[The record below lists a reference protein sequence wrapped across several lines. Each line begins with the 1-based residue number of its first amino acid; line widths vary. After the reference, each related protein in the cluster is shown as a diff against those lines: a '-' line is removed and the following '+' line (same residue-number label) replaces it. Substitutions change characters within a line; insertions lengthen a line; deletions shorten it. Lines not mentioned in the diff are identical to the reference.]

1 MRARA
6 PRRSAAVLALIAA
19 APLASAAAPERAA
32 TASATTP
39 RRTKN
44 VILLTLDGLRIQ
56 ELFGG
61 MDPLLAARSVVL
73 ARQLPHRLDRLRPAG
88 DEEQPVQVPR
98 RQRGDLGG
106 ELERVQK
113 KAWIYDLDR
122 ARQRFWRDT
131 PGERRAVLLPYF
143 WGTLAPQGI
152 VLGDKDRGCSVQ
164 PSNPLLF
171 SAPGYAEILT
181 GQPQPDVITNDTKRY
196 PHRTVLEFVRSELRL
211 GKRQVATIGS
221 WDGFGTLSSSEADAF
236 FTNTGYERV
245 PAGMATPRMEFLGD
259 LQFQIMALWEE
270 GRSDAVTFNIA
281 LEYLRTERPRLLYIA
296 LGESDDW
303 AHARR
308 YDRLL
313 DYINVADGYLRRL
326 WQTLQSIDRY
336 RGSTTLILTNDHGL
350 GQRLSDPGRGVAKTY
365 HVLVDGV
372 PDAAALQALREGVPL
387 EKGVSSRPAR
397 VHVKGV
403 TRGGTWL
410 EVVLT
415 EGKNRQ
421 VRRMCAAVG
430 HDVLELARVAIGAFA
445 LSGLPAGEWRR
456 LEGDEVASLV
466 APPGERAAP
475 ARRSAWPVRPRRP

>member
-1 MRARA
+1 MRPRA

-61 MDPLLAARSVVL
+61 MDPLLA
-73 ARQLPHRLDRLRPAG
+73 G
-88 DEEQPVQVPR
+88 K
-98 RQRGDLGG
+98 
-106 ELERVQK
+106 RVQK
-113 KAWIYDLDR
+113 KSGIYDLDR

-164 PSNPLLF
+164 PRNPLLF
-171 SAPGYAEILT
+171 SAPGYSEILT

-326 WQTLQSIDRY
+326 WRTLQSIDQY
-336 RGSTTLILTNDHGL
+336 RGSTTLILTTDHGRGITPSTWVEHDQGIEGSEDIWIAVIGPDTPRRGEVAPCDTL
-350 GQRLSDPGRGVAKTY
+350 HQSDVAATLLRFFGLDGHLFNPQAGPPIAAAFEEREQPPGR
-365 HVLVDGV
+365 
-372 PDAAALQALREGVPL
+372 
-387 EKGVSSRPAR
+387 
-397 VHVKGV
+397 
-403 TRGGTWL
+403 
-410 EVVLT
+410 
-415 EGKNRQ
+415 
-421 VRRMCAAVG
+421 RR
-430 HDVLELARVAIGAFA
+430 
-445 LSGLPAGEWRR
+445 
-456 LEGDEVASLV
+456 
-466 APPGERAAP
+466 
-475 ARRSAWPVRPRRP
+475 

>member
-1 MRARA
+1 MRPRA

-61 MDPLLAARSVVL
+61 MDPLLA
-73 ARQLPHRLDRLRPAG
+73 G
-88 DEEQPVQVPR
+88 K
-98 RQRGDLGG
+98 
-106 ELERVQK
+106 RVQK
-113 KAWIYDLDR
+113 KSWIYDLDR

-164 PSNPLLF
+164 PRNPLLF
-171 SAPGYAEILT
+171 SAPGYSEILT

-326 WQTLQSIDRY
+326 WQTLQSIDQY
-336 RGSTTLILTNDHGL
+336 RGSTTLILTTDHGRGITPSTWVEHDQGIEGSEDIWIAVIGPDTPRRGEVAPCDTL
-350 GQRLSDPGRGVAKTY
+350 HQSDVAATLLRFFGLDGHLFNPQAGPPIAAAFEEREQPPGR
-365 HVLVDGV
+365 
-372 PDAAALQALREGVPL
+372 
-387 EKGVSSRPAR
+387 
-397 VHVKGV
+397 
-403 TRGGTWL
+403 
-410 EVVLT
+410 
-415 EGKNRQ
+415 
-421 VRRMCAAVG
+421 RR
-430 HDVLELARVAIGAFA
+430 
-445 LSGLPAGEWRR
+445 
-456 LEGDEVASLV
+456 
-466 APPGERAAP
+466 
-475 ARRSAWPVRPRRP
+475 

>member
-1 MRARA
+1 
-6 PRRSAAVLALIAA
+6 
-19 APLASAAAPERAA
+19 
-32 TASATTP
+32 
-39 RRTKN
+39 
-44 VILLTLDGLRIQ
+44 
-56 ELFGG
+56 
-61 MDPLLAARSVVL
+61 MDPLLA
-73 ARQLPHRLDRLRPAG
+73 G
-88 DEEQPVQVPR
+88 K
-98 RQRGDLGG
+98 
-106 ELERVQK
+106 RVQK
-113 KAWIYDLDR
+113 KSGIYDLDR

-152 VLGDKDRGCSVQ
+152 VLGDKDKGCSVQ
-164 PSNPLLF
+164 PRNPLLF

-313 DYINVADGYLRRL
+313 DYIIVADGYLRRL
-326 WQTLQSIDRY
+326 WQTLQSIDQY
-336 RGSTTLILTNDHGL
+336 RGSTTLILTTDHGRGITPSTWVEHDQGIEGSEDIWIAVIGPDTPRRGEVAPCDTL
-350 GQRLSDPGRGVAKTY
+350 HQSDVAATLLRFFGLDGHLFNPQAGPPIATAFEEREQPPGR
-365 HVLVDGV
+365 
-372 PDAAALQALREGVPL
+372 
-387 EKGVSSRPAR
+387 
-397 VHVKGV
+397 
-403 TRGGTWL
+403 
-410 EVVLT
+410 
-415 EGKNRQ
+415 
-421 VRRMCAAVG
+421 RR
-430 HDVLELARVAIGAFA
+430 
-445 LSGLPAGEWRR
+445 
-456 LEGDEVASLV
+456 
-466 APPGERAAP
+466 
-475 ARRSAWPVRPRRP
+475 

>member
-1 MRARA
+1 MRPRA

-61 MDPLLAARSVVL
+61 MDPLLA
-73 ARQLPHRLDRLRPAG
+73 G
-88 DEEQPVQVPR
+88 K
-98 RQRGDLGG
+98 
-106 ELERVQK
+106 RVQK
-113 KAWIYDLDR
+113 KSGIYDLDR

-164 PSNPLLF
+164 PRNPLLF

-326 WQTLQSIDRY
+326 WRTLQSIDQY
-336 RGSTTLILTNDHGL
+336 RGSTTLILTTDHGRGITPSTWVEHDQGIEGSENIWIAVIGPDTPRRGEVAPCDTL
-350 GQRLSDPGRGVAKTY
+350 HQSDVAATLLRFFGLDGHLFNPQAGPPIAAAFEEREQPPGR
-365 HVLVDGV
+365 
-372 PDAAALQALREGVPL
+372 
-387 EKGVSSRPAR
+387 
-397 VHVKGV
+397 
-403 TRGGTWL
+403 
-410 EVVLT
+410 
-415 EGKNRQ
+415 
-421 VRRMCAAVG
+421 RR
-430 HDVLELARVAIGAFA
+430 
-445 LSGLPAGEWRR
+445 
-456 LEGDEVASLV
+456 
-466 APPGERAAP
+466 
-475 ARRSAWPVRPRRP
+475 

>member
-61 MDPLLAARSVVL
+61 MDPLLA
-73 ARQLPHRLDRLRPAG
+73 G
-88 DEEQPVQVPR
+88 K
-98 RQRGDLGG
+98 
-106 ELERVQK
+106 RVQK
-113 KAWIYDLDR
+113 KSGIYDLDR

-164 PSNPLLF
+164 PRNPLLF

-326 WQTLQSIDRY
+326 WQTLQSIDQY
-336 RGSTTLILTNDHGL
+336 RGSTTLILTTDHGRGITPSTWVEHDQGIEGSENIWIAVIGPDTPRRGEVAPCDTL
-350 GQRLSDPGRGVAKTY
+350 HQSDVAATLLRFFGLDGHLFNPQAGPPIAAAFEEREQPPGR
-365 HVLVDGV
+365 
-372 PDAAALQALREGVPL
+372 
-387 EKGVSSRPAR
+387 
-397 VHVKGV
+397 
-403 TRGGTWL
+403 
-410 EVVLT
+410 
-415 EGKNRQ
+415 
-421 VRRMCAAVG
+421 RR
-430 HDVLELARVAIGAFA
+430 
-445 LSGLPAGEWRR
+445 
-456 LEGDEVASLV
+456 
-466 APPGERAAP
+466 
-475 ARRSAWPVRPRRP
+475 

>member
-1 MRARA
+1 MRPRA

-39 RRTKN
+39 QRTKN

-61 MDPLLAARSVVL
+61 MDPLLA
-73 ARQLPHRLDRLRPAG
+73 G
-88 DEEQPVQVPR
+88 K
-98 RQRGDLGG
+98 
-106 ELERVQK
+106 RVQK
-113 KAWIYDLDR
+113 KSGIYDLDR

-164 PSNPLLF
+164 PRNPLLF

-326 WQTLQSIDRY
+326 WQTLQSIDQY
-336 RGSTTLILTNDHGL
+336 RGSTTLILTTDHGRGITPSTWVEHDQGIEGSEDIWIAVIGPDTPRRGEVAPCDTL
-350 GQRLSDPGRGVAKTY
+350 HQSDVAATLLRFFGLDGHLFNPQAGPPIAAAFEEREQPPGR
-365 HVLVDGV
+365 
-372 PDAAALQALREGVPL
+372 
-387 EKGVSSRPAR
+387 
-397 VHVKGV
+397 
-403 TRGGTWL
+403 
-410 EVVLT
+410 
-415 EGKNRQ
+415 
-421 VRRMCAAVG
+421 RR
-430 HDVLELARVAIGAFA
+430 
-445 LSGLPAGEWRR
+445 
-456 LEGDEVASLV
+456 
-466 APPGERAAP
+466 
-475 ARRSAWPVRPRRP
+475 